1 MIGQTPIITTVISR
15 QHQSQV
21 DNFAYDSYRSYY
33 IRIKE
38 VASEV
43 KNRQVRLNTY
53 EFETPVEIETY
64 ARRLSK
70 GESYAQLNAMV
81 NELLRIFG
89 TYQEDGIFGVQGI
102 TLDRISSMEKERP
115 PAQTTWA
122 RKLRIILHYYKVSVV
137 G

>member
-1 MIGQTPIITTVISR
+1 V
-15 QHQSQV
+15 
-21 DNFAYDSYRSYY
+21 
-33 IRIKE
+33 KE

-53 EFETPVEIETY
+53 EFSTPIEVECFS
-64 ARRLSK
+64 RRLRK
-70 GESYAQLNAMV
+70 GESYPELNAMV

-89 TYQEDGIFGVQGI
+89 TYQAEGIFGVQGI

-115 PAQTTWA
+115 PATNTWA
-122 RKLRIILHYYKVSVV
+122 RRLRIILHYYKVSVV